1 MWITIFIQPIFNLL
15 ITINNLVGD
24 MGVSIIL
31 LTLLIQVILI
41 PLYNKQLKSQQAM
54 KDIQPKLK
62 KVQDKYK
69 DDKQKQSQALMEL
82 YQQEGVNPV
91 SGCLP
96 LLIQFPIFIA
106 VYYVFREY
114 LTEDSLNLLYSFV
127 PRPDHL
133 DTSFFG
139 WVDLA
144 SPERIVLPILA
155 GITSYFQMASMPQPE
170 LPKADDNKKEDP
182 GFMGQLTKAFSYQM
196 KGIMPIMSLVIVM
209 QLPAAIGVYW
219 VTRNIFTT
227 IQQKLIQKE
236 GKKEVKVTVEKK

>member
-1 MWITIFIQPIFNLL
+1 
-15 ITINNLVGD
+15 

-31 LTLLIQVILI
+31 LTLLIQIVLI
-41 PLYNKQLKSQQAM
+41 PLYGKQLKSQQAM

-62 KVQDKYK
+62 KIQEKYK

-127 PRPDHL
+127 PRPEHL

-144 SPERIVLPILA
+144 DPERIVLPILA

-170 LPKADDNKKEDP
+170 PPQADDKKKDQ

-196 KGIMPIMSLVIVM
+196 KGFMPIMSLVIVM
-209 QLPAAIGVYW
+209 QLPSAIGVYW
-219 VTRNIFTT
+219 ITRNVFTT
-227 IQQKLIQKE
+227 VQQKLIQKDS
-236 GKKEVKVTVEKK
+236 KKEVKVTVEKK